1 MDKIIITDIL
11 IRCTIGV
18 RDEERRE
25 KQDVTISI
33 VLAVDLRTAGE
44 TDRLED
50 TIDYSALKRRV
61 VEMAEA
67 SSFFLIEALAERVA
81 QICLEDSRVIEVRVR
96 VEKPTAL
103 RYARSVGVEITRT
116 RPDPGAPT
124 DSA

>member
-1 MDKIIITDIL
+1 MDKIIISDIL
-11 IRCTIGV
+11 IRCIIGV

-25 KQDVTISI
+25 RQDVTISI
-33 VLAVDLRTAGE
+33 VLSTDLRRAGE

-61 VEMAEA
+61 VEMAET
-67 SSFFLIEALAERVA
+67 SGFLLIEALAERVA

-116 RPDPGAPT
+116 RM
-124 DSA
+124 